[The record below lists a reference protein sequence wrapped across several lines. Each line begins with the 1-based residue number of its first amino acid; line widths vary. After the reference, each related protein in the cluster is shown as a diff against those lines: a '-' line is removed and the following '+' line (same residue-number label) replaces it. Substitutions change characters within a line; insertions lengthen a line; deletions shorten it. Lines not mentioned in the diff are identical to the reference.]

1 MTTGKIGYAG
11 SDVDRAHRSIET
23 DKIRQ
28 VAKRLPRPL
37 RFLAIG
43 GLGITTDIG
52 FFTLFAS
59 HGADALVARALSLA
73 MATLVTWRLNRHLTF
88 ERSGRNQSSEA
99 MRYFAVTVTAQ
110 ATSYAIFALLVIS
123 IIPTLPQ
130 LAIIVGAAIAA
141 FVSYNGHRLIAFAPP
156 RSPGRGSRFSR
167 RHQDRPYAD

>member
-1 MTTGKIGYAG
+1 MPAG
-11 SDVDRAHRSIET
+11 EFSYSGTDVDRAYRSLET

-28 VAKRLPRPL
+28 LANRLPRPL
-37 RFLAIG
+37 RFLAVG

-59 HGADALVARALSLA
+59 HGADALVARALSLGV
-73 MATLVTWRLNRHLTF
+73 ATLVTWRLNRHLTF

-99 MRYFAVTVTAQ
+99 LRYFAVTVTAQ
-110 ATSYAIFALLVIS
+110 ATSYAVFALLVIS

-141 FVSYNGHRLIAFAPP
+141 LVSYNGHRLIAFAPP
-156 RSPGRGSRFSR
+156 KSSSRGPRF
-167 RHQDRPYAD
+167 